1 MAKKTVFVIGHLS
14 PDTDTVVSSIA
25 YAELLKKQ
33 KIDAAAAACGELN
46 PETKYVLKTFGFK
59 PPRKLGNAAGK
70 NLVLVD
76 HNEKSQMVPGADQAN
91 IIEVVDHHKII
102 FDNPCPIKFH
112 TEPLGSTATI
122 VAKVMMANKFKI
134 AKPMA
139 GILVSAILS
148 DTVVFKSTTTT
159 ETDIKIAKALGKIA
173 KIDNLKKIGIEIK
186 KQKAS
191 LKGLKASQVLKSDY
205 KTFET
210 GDRKFGVGQI
220 EVVELTEAKS
230 RVPELMKEMEDTCQK
245 DGLVFAALMI
255 TDIINEGSLVIVAGD
270 ASTIEKAFGKT
281 YANTG
286 IYIEKMMSRKKD
298 FLPPVMKALE

>member
-1 MAKKTVFVIGHLS
+1 MAKNTVFVVGHMS
-14 PDTDTVVSSIA
+14 PDTDSAVSAIA
-25 YAELLKKQ
+25 YAEFLKKQ
-33 KIDAAAAACGELN
+33 KIDAVAAVCGDIN

-59 PPRKLGNAAGK
+59 TPKKLDNAAGK

-76 HNEKSQMVPGADQAN
+76 HNEKSQMVPGADQAT
-91 IIEVVDHHKII
+91 IIEVLDHHKIV
-102 FDNPCPIKFH
+102 FENASPMKFH

-122 VAKVMMANKFKI
+122 VAKTMMANKFKI
-134 AKPMA
+134 TKQMA

-173 KIDNLKKIGIEIK
+173 KIKNLKIFGIEIK

-191 LKGLKASQVLKSDY
+191 LKGLDASKVLRSDY
-205 KTFET
+205 KTFEV

-220 EVVELTEAKS
+220 EVVELAEAEA
-230 RVPELMKEMEDTCQK
+230 RVPELMKEMDDTCAK
-245 DGLVFAALMI
+245 DGLAFAVLLI

-281 YANTG
+281 YADTG